1 MKKSLFA
8 IAIGL
13 MVLTGCTGVKT
24 TSTGIENEAFIEL
37 IGNPNTYVGGVIVN
51 IDDKITFNAEVNKAH
66 ADRPKGKVYAISTGI
81 HTITVSYNN
90 SVIFK
95 KQVFVSAQET
105 KRIVLP

>member
-13 MVLTGCTGVKT
+13 MVLIGCTGVKT
-24 TSTGIENEAFIEL
+24 TSTGLENEAFIEL
-37 IGNPNTYVGGVIVN
+37 IGNPNTYAGGVIVN
-51 IDDKITFNAEVNKAH
+51 IDDKITFNAEVNKDH
-66 ADRPKGKVYAISTGI
+66 ADRPKGKVYAISTGT

-105 KRIVLP
+105 KKIVLP